1 MNFIKYRN
9 VWLTVSSVLMVASLV
24 AIFSFGYRP
33 GIDFAGGTQL
43 EIKID
48 GLKNEILPNGLSLEG
63 YLAQSYKEVTNNET
77 AVQTSG
83 ENRFTVKSK
92 VITNDQKNAW
102 LAKLAPIAEKIEE
115 LRFETVSPI
124 IGGEAVRKT
133 ILATIVAIVVIL
145 LYLAYSFR
153 RVPKPTSAWRF
164 GVATVVALVHDLVIL
179 LGIYAVM
186 GRYGGA
192 EVDSMFMTAILTLL
206 GFSVHDTI
214 VTFDRLRENLI
225 RHGGENFAQKLNDSI
240 SETITRS
247 INTSFTVILVLGA
260 MALMGGESIFFFTV
274 SLLIG
279 IIAGTY
285 SSIFVAS
292 MVLLLWQEHS
302 QRKLMKS

>member
-9 VWLTVSSVLMVASLV
+9 VWLAVSSVLVVASLV
-24 AIFSFGYRP
+24 AIFTFGYRP

-43 EIKID
+43 EIRIE
-48 GLKNEILPNGLSLEG
+48 GLKTEALPAGSSLEE
-63 YLAQSYKEVTNNET
+63 YLAESYREVTNNET

-83 ENRFTVKSK
+83 EGRYTVKSK
-92 VITNDQKNAW
+92 VITNDQKNQW
-102 LAKLAPIAEKIEE
+102 LTKLNPIADKVEE

-164 GVATVVALVHDLVIL
+164 GVATVVALVHDLIIL

-225 RHGGENFAQKLNDSI
+225 RHGGDNFAQKLNDSI

-279 IIAGTY
+279 IVAGTY

-302 QRKLMKS
+302 QRKLIKS

>member
-9 VWLTVSSVLMVASLV
+9 VWLTVSSLLMVASFI

-48 GLKNEILPNGLSLEG
+48 GLKNEALPNGLSLEG
-63 YLAQSYKEVTNNET
+63 YLAQSYKETTNNET

-83 ENRFTVKSK
+83 ENRYTVKSK

-102 LAKLAPIAEKIEE
+102 LVKLAPIADKIEE

-302 QRKLMKS
+302 QRKLIKS